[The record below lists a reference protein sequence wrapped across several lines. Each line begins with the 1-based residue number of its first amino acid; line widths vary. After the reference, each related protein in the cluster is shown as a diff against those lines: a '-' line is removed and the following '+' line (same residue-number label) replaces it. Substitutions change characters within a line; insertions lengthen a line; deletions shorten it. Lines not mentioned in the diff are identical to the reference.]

1 LGVERSRTAI
11 HNWVEK
17 ADLQPTSDRTP
28 KQVAVDETVIQIN
41 DERRWLYTAV
51 DPGTNQFLHVRLF
64 STRTTQLTVLFLRE
78 LREKQHVDDAT
89 FLVDAAPHLTAALD
103 RPGLRFRIRRHGN
116 RNSVERVSRE
126 VKRRT
131 SSFSSTFSN
140 ARAKTAESWLQALA
154 RWWNRCLS

>member
-1 LGVERSRTAI
+1 M
-11 HNWVEK
+11 
-17 ADLQPTSDRTP
+17 
-28 KQVAVDETVIQIN
+28 IQLD
-41 DERRWLYTAV
+41 DERRWLYAAV
-51 DPGTNQFLHVRLF
+51 DPETNQFLHVRLF
-64 STRTTQLTVLFLRE
+64 ATRTTQLTVLFVCE
-78 LREKQHVDDAT
+78 LRDQQHVDDAT
-89 FLVDAAPHLTAALD
+89 VLVDAAPHLTAVLD
-103 RPGLRFRIRRHGN
+103 RLGRRFRIRRHGN